1 MIRTTTELTLFAATN
16 YSTTL
21 FQYIITRTYYSVS
34 AQQD

>member
-21 FQYIITRTYYSVS
+21 FQYILLEPTTV
-34 AQQD
+34 